1 MRRKNMGELTLAF
14 YDGAFEQDL
23 AAMVHLCDVEG
34 SVVPDD
40 RPPFALLEEVRRVLD
55 LCGEKYAAPRASGQH
70 FTVLL
75 GRKLGAQ
82 LEPLAR
88 FDVVAHQGLARAS
101 VMYAD
106 GSRTDI
112 NGAAFEGDDDVVT
125 ILLNILEAQTDG
137 MR

>member
-1 MRRKNMGELTLAF
+1 MSEFRIAF
-14 YDGAFEQDL
+14 YDGAYSGDL
-23 AAMVHLCDVEG
+23 ADMVHLCDVEG

-40 RPPFALLEEVRRVLD
+40 RPSFPLFEEVRRILQM
-55 LCGEKYAAPRASGQH
+55 CGEKYAAPRASGEH

-75 GRKLGAQ
+75 GRKSDAQ
-82 LEPLAR
+82 VQHLATI
-88 FDVVAHQGLARAS
+88 DVVAMQGLARAS

-125 ILLNILEAQTDG
+125 ILLNILEAQMDG
-137 MR
+137 VR

>member
-1 MRRKNMGELTLAF
+1 MGELRLAF
-14 YDGAFEQDL
+14 YDGVFDGDL
-23 AAMVHLCDVEG
+23 DALVHLCDVEG

-40 RPPFALLEEVRRVLD
+40 RPSFALLEEARRVLEM
-55 LCGEKYAAPRASGQH
+55 CREKYSAPRASGQH

-88 FDVVAHQGLARAS
+88 FDVVANQGLARAS

-106 GSRTDI
+106 DTWTDI

-125 ILLNILEAQTDG
+125 TLLNILEAQTDG
-137 MR
+137 RR

>member
-1 MRRKNMGELTLAF
+1 MGELRIAF
-14 YDGAFEQDL
+14 YDGADGGDL

-40 RPPFALLEEVRRVLD
+40 RPPFPLLQEVRRVLEM
-55 LCGEKYAAPRASGQH
+55 CREKYSAPRASGQH

-88 FDVVAHQGLARAS
+88 FDVVANQGLARAS

-106 GSRTDI
+106 DTWTDI

-125 ILLNILEAQTDG
+125 TLLNILEAQTDG
-137 MR
+137 RR

>member
-1 MRRKNMGELTLAF
+1 MGELRLAF
-14 YDGAFEQDL
+14 YDGVFDGDL
-23 AAMVHLCDVEG
+23 DALVHLCDVEG

-40 RPPFALLEEVRRVLD
+40 RPSFALLEEARRVLEM
-55 LCGEKYAAPRASGQH
+55 CREKYSAPRASGQH

-88 FDVVAHQGLARAS
+88 FDVVANQGLARAS

-106 GSRTDI
+106 DTWTDI

-125 ILLNILEAQTDG
+125 TLLNILEAQMDG